1 MAKYKFEPD
10 YKKYDKILEN
20 IKNAHNLIA
29 SCHDT
34 LLELEVGK
42 EVMDSLGFGL
52 RCIKTGLDKLEIER
66 LSKEQEWNDFM
77 SQFKV
82 ITVKDIEEESQEEKQ
97 ANV

>member
-1 MAKYKFEPD
+1 MAKYKYEPD

-20 IKNAHNLIA
+20 IKNANNLIA
-29 SCHDT
+29 GCHDT

-42 EVMDSLGFGL
+42 DVMDTLGFGL
-52 RCIKTGLDKLEIER
+52 KCIKTGLEKLEIER
-66 LSKEQEWNDFM
+66 LIKEQEWNDFM

-82 ITVKDIEEESQEEKQ
+82 ITFKDTEEEPQEEKQ

>member
-1 MAKYKFEPD
+1 MAKYKYEPD

-29 SCHDT
+29 GCHDL
-34 LLELEVGK
+34 LLELGVGK
-42 EVMDSLGFGL
+42 EVMDTLGFGL

>member
-66 LSKEQEWNDFM
+66 LIKEQEWNDFM

>member
-29 SCHDT
+29 SCHDI

>member
-82 ITVKDIEEESQEEKQ
+82 ITFKDIEEESQEEKQ

>member
-29 SCHDT
+29 GCHDL

-52 RCIKTGLDKLEIER
+52 RCIKTGLDKLEIEK

-82 ITVKDIEEESQEEKQ
+82 ITFKDIEEESQEEKQ

>member
-52 RCIKTGLDKLEIER
+52 RCIKAGLDKLEIER

-82 ITVKDIEEESQEEKQ
+82 ITFKDIEEESQEEKQ